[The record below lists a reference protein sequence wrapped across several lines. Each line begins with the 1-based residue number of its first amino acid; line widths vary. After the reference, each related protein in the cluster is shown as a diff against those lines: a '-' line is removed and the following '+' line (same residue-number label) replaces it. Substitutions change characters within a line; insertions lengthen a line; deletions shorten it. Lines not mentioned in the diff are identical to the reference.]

1 MICPF
6 LLKYFNNF
14 EHQHI
19 KSNLK
24 ENYLNSF
31 KDSNKKRINGTRN
44 NKKRLMICP
53 FLFQYFNSFEHQNIC
68 MILVRVVSITL
79 SRKNKKQ
86 QNGTRDS
93 FVLIVYLYTIFSSV
107 TQNGYK
113 GHSSSLL
120 YSFSLSLEQS
130 QTPLK
135 EKKIRQEKIFNS
147 FRNKFS

>member
-1 MICPF
+1 MRKIRFRSSFKENYLNSFRDSNKKQINGTRNNKKRLMICPF

-53 FLFQYFNSFEHQNIC
+53 FLFQYFNNFEHQNIC

-86 QNGTRDS
+86 
-93 FVLIVYLYTIFSSV
+93 
-107 TQNGYK
+107 
-113 GHSSSLL
+113 
-120 YSFSLSLEQS
+120 
-130 QTPLK
+130 
-135 EKKIRQEKIFNS
+135 
-147 FRNKFS
+147 